1 MEIILLD
8 DGGEIVLW
16 YPLSRSCHSLELSES
31 FWIMDAL
38 LEKVKLWLTHSHLP
52 IKSEKALSGIVEW
65 LEANWLEGKVL
76 RVASQHIESLLLAF
90 LGMLGDH
97 VVGVSLIFISNN
109 LLSALVK
116 VNVGEDQVLN
126 CWNIIH
132 FVKVEVNL
140 HTPRKNKVQYSL
152 TRS

>member
-8 DGGEIVLW
+8 DGCEIILW
-16 YPLSRSCHSLELSES
+16 HPLSRSCHSLELCES
-31 FWIMDAL
+31 LWIMDAF
-38 LEKVKLWLTHSHLP
+38 LEQVKLWFTHSHLS
-52 IKSEKALSGIVEW
+52 IKSEKAFSCIVEW
-65 LEANWLEGKVL
+65 LEANWFEGQVL
-76 RVASQHIESLLLAF
+76 RVASQHIKSLLLAF
-90 LGMLGDH
+90 FWMLGDH

-126 CWNIIH
+126 SRNIIH

-140 HTPRKNKVQYSL
+140 HTPTEN
-152 TRS
+152 

>member
-1 MEIILLD
+1 MEVILLD
-8 DGGEIVLW
+8 DGREIVLW

-31 FWIMDAL
+31 LWIMDAF
-38 LEKVKLWLTHSHLP
+38 LEQVKLWFTHSHLS
-52 IKSEKALSGIVEW
+52 IKSEKAFSSIVEW
-65 LEANWLEGKVL
+65 LEANWLKGEVL

-126 CWNIIH
+126 SRNIIH

-140 HTPRKNKVQYSL
+140 HTPTEN
-152 TRS
+152 